1 MNLKIYRGTHQIG
14 GSCLELSTANTRLIF
29 DIGQELPSLN
39 GERRSQILPGVK
51 GLYKD
56 ELSTIDAIF
65 ISHGHSDHLGLFNHI
80 NSNIPLFIGENAA
93 KLQIVTARFT
103 NDKQITNPLNYL
115 LSGQK
120 IMIGDFSVTPYLVD
134 HSGFDS
140 YAFVIKAEGKCIVY
154 TGDFRDHGRK
164 KKATDYFR
172 QSIPKGVNVL
182 VSEGTMINRQ
192 NERIATEEQIEQQ
205 AYQFMIAK
213 ERPILVLQS
222 GTNIDRL
229 VGMYKAAK
237 HSGRIFVI
245 DIFVAHIVSQ
255 LGGSI
260 PRPGKFKDI
269 RVFYPNHLTY
279 RMFGKPGNEKLMKE
293 FNRYYIGKKELGER
307 KDYCMLI
314 RDSMLD
320 DLQYIKNLKGSGMI
334 YSMWSGYTKTQKVQQ
349 LLRFAQAQDME
360 VTYLHTSGHASM
372 KALQTLAESCNP
384 ERIIPIHTEK
394 PEQFMESFKNV
405 FIANDGEIILI

>member
-1 MNLKIYRGTHQIG
+1 M
-14 GSCLELSTANTRLIF
+14 
-29 DIGQELPSLN
+29 
-39 GERRSQILPGVK
+39 
-51 GLYKD
+51 
-56 ELSTIDAIF
+56 
-65 ISHGHSDHLGLFNHI
+65 
-80 NSNIPLFIGENAA
+80 
-93 KLQIVTARFT
+93 
-103 NDKQITNPLNYL
+103 
-115 LSGQK
+115 LSGQE
-120 IMIGDFSVTPYLVD
+120 ITVGDFSVTPYLVD

-164 KKATDYFR
+164 KKTTDYFR
-172 QSIPKGVNVL
+172 QIIPEGVNAL
-182 VSEGTMINRQ
+182 VSEGTMMNRQ
-192 NERIATEEQIEQQ
+192 NERIATEEQVEQQ

-213 ERPILVLQS
+213 KRPILVLQS

-269 RVFYPNHLTY
+269 RVFYPNHLTH
-279 RMFGKPGNEKLMKE
+279 RMFKKPGNEMLMKE
-293 FNRYYIGKKELGER
+293 FSRYYIGKKELGER

-334 YSMWSGYTKTQKVQQ
+334 YSMWSGYTKTHKVQQ

-360 VTYLHTSGHASM
+360 VIYLHTSGHASM
-372 KALQTLAESCNP
+372 TALQTLAESCKP

-394 PEQFMESFKNV
+394 PEQFMKNFKNV